1 LHRKP
6 ALLANEKRRTRF
18 TRRHRAAICFPLAM
32 RHFPFAV
39 EILLSTS
46 IYDRALNGDTHRLEI
61 SRKETISTVK
71 SILKMKT
78 QPVRKTRYR
87 NFIPTQFYTF
97 FIFLQA
103 IILDY
108 KNYMI
113 LRSGDIMET

>member
-1 LHRKP
+1 
-6 ALLANEKRRTRF
+6 
-18 TRRHRAAICFPLAM
+18 
-32 RHFPFAV
+32 
-39 EILLSTS
+39 
-46 IYDRALNGDTHRLEI
+46 
-61 SRKETISTVK
+61 
-71 SILKMKT
+71 MKT